1 MRKTWVLVADNSRA
15 RIFTVETPSS
25 PLIEIDSIVHP
36 EGRMHDRDITSDLP
50 GRGAGS
56 GGSRHSY
63 ETETDA
69 KEYENMGFAKRIASF
84 LDDSRKDDRCK
95 NLVIVAAPGLLG
107 NLRGEMNDQTR
118 KMITLELAKNLSHLN
133 ANDIRKHMPEYLPNK

>member
-1 MRKTWVLVADNSRA
+1 MRKTWVVVADNSRA
-15 RIFTVETPSS
+15 RIFTAETPSS
-25 PLIEIDSIVHP
+25 PLIEVDSIVHP

-69 KEYENMGFAKRIASF
+69 KDYEHVSFAKRIAGF
-84 LDDSRKDDRCK
+84 LDDARKSDTFK
-95 NLVIVAAPGLLG
+95 QLIIVAAPALLG
-107 NLRGEMNDQTR
+107 NLRSGLNDQTR
-118 KMITLELAKNLSHLN
+118 KLVSLELDKNLSQLN
-133 ANDIRKHMPEYLPNK
+133 PDEIRTHMPEFLPNK